1 MECDPGLSV
10 EVESA
15 ADVVPP
21 LVARAAAPTDVVP
34 SRNVTLPVGVP
45 VAVLATVAVSV
56 TETPGITGLTE
67 LISVVVVG
75 FKLTTCATTGDVLAA
90 KLASPL

>member
-1 MECDPGLSV
+1 MECDPAPSA

-21 LVARAAAPTDVVP
+21 LVERAAVPRDVVP
-34 SRNVTLPVGVP
+34 SRNVTLPVGIP

-56 TETPGITGLTE
+56 TETPTITGLTE
-67 LISVVVVG
+67 LLSVVVVG
-75 FKLTTCATTGDVLAA
+75 FRLTTWVRIGDVLVA
-90 KLASPL
+90 KFVSPP